1 MSFASARLT
10 FSGQM
15 PLGSPKKRVR
25 SKKGFSFQF
34 KEKWRARGMQLLR
47 P

>member
-10 FSGQM
+10 FSGKTRH
-15 PLGSPKKRVR
+15 GSPKKRVL
-25 SKKGFSFQF
+25 SKKFFSFQF
-34 KEKWRARGMQLLR
+34 KEKRRARGMQSLR